1 MEFITRA
8 PTIDSDL
15 SDPDG
20 RSYENN
26 PDDWHQTT
34 SSDLMIRAVVEPYS
48 TPVGGSSIV
57 LTRQESL
64 HLTWL

>member
-1 MEFITRA
+1 MVFMTRA
-8 PTIDSDL
+8 PTIDLDL

-34 SSDLMIRAVVEPYS
+34 SSDFMIRAVIDH
-48 TPVGGSSIV
+48 TP
-57 LTRQESL
+57 
-64 HLTWL
+64 H